1 MADAIPTK
9 LKGLQLAPFAKRAAQ
24 LEKFKPIVTYWCM
37 YLVTYCTCCILTVAV
52 RFHMV
57 QKIIAS
63 GLHSADQGCTAYTTD
78 LMEKLEAAKAQHP
91 DEDAIL
97 DDIVASAYCEQ
108 FALQTFAKGD
118 RDMTDNKAT
127 KCV

>member
-63 GLHSADQGCTAYTTD
+63 GLHSADQECTAYTTD

-97 DDIVASAYCEQ
+97 DDIAASPAD
-108 FALQTFAKGD
+108 LRKGRPRHD
-118 RDMTDNKAT
+118 GQQGHQVRIDIDSW
-127 KCV
+127 